1 AVAEVHHA
9 LQCIAA
15 LTAEQD
21 GRVWFLLGLGPRP
34 DRIEGDELAV
44 ELGDV
49 LRPDLL
55 HRAHLLLE
63 PLEARLELRAVVLHL
78 LGVPAAAQPELEAPV
93 REQVEARDRLG
104 RRDRVALDDQADAG
118 AHPEL
123 LRRGRRGGQ
132 RDERVQGVLVL
143 LRQLLTAGER
153 AAPAGGNVRVLGHP
167 QRLEVARLGLARQL
181 VDADRV
187 LGGEDAESDLHC
199 RSSWIPRVV
208 VAPGAGAKPTG
219 LGTRPTG
226 LGTSEKCVWVASQ
239 RPWRRSKASVQRPGR
254 GKVPPPGRVPSE
266 SQVAAIQPRSPA
278 TAPRARSTSR

>member
-1 AVAEVHHA
+1 
-9 LQCIAA
+9 
-15 LTAEQD
+15 
-21 GRVWFLLGLGPRP
+21 
-34 DRIEGDELAV
+34 
-44 ELGDV
+44 
-49 LRPDLL
+49 
-55 HRAHLLLE
+55 
-63 PLEARLELRAVVLHL
+63 LELRAVVLHL
-78 LGVPAAAQPELEAPV
+78 LGVPAAAQPQLEASV
-93 REQVEARDRLG
+93 REQVEARDGLG
-104 RRDRVALDDQADAG
+104 RRDRVALDDQTDAG
-118 AHPEL
+118 ADPEL

-167 QRLEVARLGLARQL
+167 QRLVVARLGLARQL

-199 RSSWIPRVV
+199 RSSW
-208 VAPGAGAKPTG
+208 
-219 LGTRPTG
+219 G

-278 TAPRARSTSR
+278 TAPRALSTATVKSRITGHTRRHCSFSTTSSPSTNGATVPKATMSGAQSVRPPAKSTARTQVCQARSQSRSGARSSAAIRTGRSRRA